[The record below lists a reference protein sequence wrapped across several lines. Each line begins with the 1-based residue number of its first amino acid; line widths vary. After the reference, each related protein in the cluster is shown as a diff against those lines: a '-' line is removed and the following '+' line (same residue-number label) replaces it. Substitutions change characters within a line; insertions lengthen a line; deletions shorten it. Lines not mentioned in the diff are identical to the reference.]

1 MFCGLVDEDL
11 SSSNS
16 VLPSAI
22 VEAHASNVESR
33 WAPKKQNLLLI
44 YYFCFHIKMIMS
56 FKN

>member
-11 SSSNS
+11 SSSKS

-44 YYFCFHIKMIMS
+44 SILFLFSH
-56 FKN
+56 KNDNIF

>member
-11 SSSNS
+11 SSSKS

-33 WAPKKQNLLLI
+33 WAPKKQNSLLI
-44 YYFCFHIKMIMS
+44 SILFLFSH
-56 FKN
+56 KNDNVF

>member
-11 SSSNS
+11 SSSKS

-33 WAPKKQNLLLI
+33 WAPKKQNLLLVSTI
-44 YYFCFHIKMIMS
+44 LFLFSH
-56 FKN
+56 KNDNIF

>member
-11 SSSNS
+11 SSSKS

-33 WAPKKQNLLLI
+33 WAPKKQNLLLTVVAALNLKV
-44 YYFCFHIKMIMS
+44 YFIHF
-56 FKN
+56 